1 MDAQTIGTLEAIARR
16 AAKQVYGISETRI
29 NKRGMGR
36 DDVRALALARGFAAY
51 RSAPAG
57 LNDRDRVRWVAAVVQ
72 NAIRDEVR
80 LVARCREVPILAPV
94 DHLGGSRDFLK
105 CVEARDRFSRLRQA
119 IGEGEW
125 DLLVGALEAGSA
137 RKLFFQR
144 KMKGTYRAFLLE
156 YRKILD
162 GVQCILDRWEH
173 K

>member
-16 AAKQVYGISETRI
+16 AARQVYGISDTRI

-36 DDVRALALARGFAAY
+36 DDVRALALVRGVVAY
-51 RSAPAG
+51 RAAPAE
-57 LNDRDRVRWVAAVVQ
+57 LSDADRVRWVAAVV
-72 NAIRDEVR
+72 NNSIRDEVR
-80 LVARCREVPILAPV
+80 LVARCREVALLTPTE
-94 DHLGGSRDFLK
+94 HLSGGRDFSRY
-105 CVEARDRFSRLRQA
+105 VEARDRFSRLRQA

-137 RKLFFQR
+137 RKLFYQR

-162 GVQCILDRWEH
+162 GVRHILDRWEQ